1 MKSSFDFR
9 AKALQAIGASL
20 CTSFFLAQSICLR
33 AEDEFIPRAQ
43 SVKPGP
49 ALSVKEAI
57 AKMTLPK
64 GFRVEC
70 FASEPDLVN
79 PVSMAIDEK
88 GRVWVTESLE
98 YPRREPGVGRDRV
111 KVLEDTN
118 GDGKADKV
126 TIFAEGLNIPSGIA
140 VGHGGVWVANSPD
153 LLFLQDTDGDG
164 KADKK
169 EIVVTG
175 FGRDDTHELPNSL
188 TWGPDGWLYGLN
200 GVFNPSVIK
209 HQGKEFRFTCALF
222 RIHPKTREFQIFSEG
237 TSNPWG
243 VAINENG
250 SFFVSAC
257 VIDHLWHLAESAYY
271 LRQGGPYPPFTWHLN
286 SIVNYKHQKA
296 AYCGINWFDS
306 PAYPKEYREKLYMGN
321 IHGGCINV
329 DGLERNGS
337 TYRGKE
343 LPDFLSAN
351 DAWFMPVVQK
361 TGPDGCLWIL
371 DWYDRYHCYQ
381 DANRDPK
388 GIDRLNGRLYRV
400 VYDGN
405 EPAKP
410 FDLSKKSNL
419 ELLGLLGDENV
430 FYREQAQRLITERIM
445 WSEKEE
451 SGLVEGLSQ
460 IILDEG
466 ANRKARMHALWA
478 LGSAGPLQTK
488 LVSELAKN
496 SDPTIRAWVARL
508 LGNQGKI
515 GSQGVNLIKGLA
527 RDTAPDV
534 LLQVAIAAD
543 KIEGLDP
550 LEIWNEILK
559 KAGNDPII
567 PNVIWQN
574 LHPRL
579 PAEAPKWLELTG
591 TPKPDNSG
599 AGQILARLSDKLLSE
614 KPFHPEAIDKLLDIL
629 SQNKLEGGLRQ
640 FLGIL
645 ALRLETQE
653 LAGPAKED
661 LRTRLLPEIR
671 SISLDQN
678 HREDIRQIAAIG
690 LALFGDSKGIEI
702 ARGIF
707 ENNKNQESLR
717 RRALQAL
724 LRNDAKHANELVISR
739 INDPK
744 LGSSEVRGRMVL
756 DLAILDQKDLAITL
770 LKEWSNTPSDIQ
782 ARIIDLLTGR
792 PYWTKELLSQIAAK
806 KIPTNALNA
815 NTVRKII
822 AFKDPVLIEQV
833 GKLWGTLRE
842 GRNPE
847 REQVVKQMNE
857 HLRKTAGNP
866 MAGPAL
872 FQKACAQCHKIY
884 GQGQEVGPDITS
896 NGRANFDQLVSNV
909 FDPSLVIGTGY
920 QATTVATVK
929 GKIFTG
935 LLVENSKERV
945 VLKVQGG
952 ALETIPRSDI
962 EDLKTSANSLMPEGM
977 EKQLTPR
984 EWADL
989 FAYLSL
995 DRPPTDKNARKIP
1008 SSP

>member
-1 MKSSFDFR
+1 MQSSFVFPSDFR
-9 AKALQAIGASL
+9 KA
-20 CTSFFLAQSICLR
+20 FWICLCIGIGFTQTTGLH
-33 AEDEFIPRAQ
+33 AEDDFIPRAQ

-49 ALSVKEAI
+49 ALSVKDAI

-111 KVLEDTN
+111 KILEDTN

-222 RIHPKTREFQIFSEG
+222 RIHPKTREFQVFSEG

-296 AYCGINWFDS
+296 AYCGITWFDS
-306 PAYPKEYREKLYMGN
+306 PAYPKQYREKLYMGN

-329 DGLERNGS
+329 DSLEKNGS
-337 TYRGKE
+337 TYKGQG

-400 VYDGN
+400 VYEGN

-410 FDLSKKSNL
+410 FDLSKKSNE
-419 ELLGLLGDENV
+419 ELCTLLGDENV
-430 FYREQAQRLITERIM
+430 FYREHSQKLITERIM
-445 WSEKEE
+445 WSDKEA
-451 SGLVEGLSQ
+451 SGLADRLGQ
-460 IILDEG
+460 IVLAEDT
-466 ANRKARMHALWA
+466 ARKARLHALWA
-478 LGSAGPLQTK
+478 LGSAGPLDPK
-488 LVSELAKN
+488 LVSALAKN
-496 SDPTIRAWVARL
+496 SDPSIRAWVVRF

-515 GSQGVNLIKGLA
+515 GTQEINLVKNLA
-527 RDTAPDV
+527 KDSSSDV

-550 LEIWNEILK
+550 LTIWNEILS
-559 KAGNDPII
+559 KAGNDPVI

-579 PAEAPKWLELTG
+579 PAEAAKWLELTG
-591 TPKPDNSG
+591 TPKSGNSG

-629 SQNKLEGGLRQ
+629 TQNKLEAGLRQ

-653 LAGPAKED
+653 LTGSAKED
-661 LRTRLLPEIR
+661 LRAKLLPEIR
-671 SISLDQN
+671 AISGDQT
-678 HREDIRQIAAIG
+678 HAGDIRQIAIIG
-690 LALFGDSKGIEI
+690 MALFGDTKGIED

-707 ENNKNQESLR
+707 ENTRNPESLR

-724 LRNDAKHANELVISR
+724 LRNDAKHANELVINR
-739 INDPK
+739 INDPN
-744 LGSSEVRGRMVL
+744 LGSTEVRGRMVL

-770 LKEWSNTPSDIQ
+770 LKDWAKTPSDIQ

-792 PYWTKELLSQIAAK
+792 PNWTKELLAQIAAK
-806 KIPTNALNA
+806 KVPTNALNA

-822 AFKDPVLIEQV
+822 AFKDQALTEEV

-857 HLRKTAGNP
+857 HLRKTPGNP

-920 QATTVATVK
+920 QATTVVTVK

-952 ALETIPRSDI
+952 ILETIPRTDV
-962 EDLKTSANSLMPEGM
+962 EELKTSANSLMPEGM
-977 EKQLTPR
+977 EKQLTPG